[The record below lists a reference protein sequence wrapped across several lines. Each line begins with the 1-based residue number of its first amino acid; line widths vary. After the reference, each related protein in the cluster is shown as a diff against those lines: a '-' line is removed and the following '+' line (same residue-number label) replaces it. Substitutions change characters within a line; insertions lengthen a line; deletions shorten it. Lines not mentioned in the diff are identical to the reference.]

1 MSEKRRK
8 TIIWIDII
16 LLILAWVGM
25 VCCAGNTVLFG
36 LCILCSLIL
45 LFGINIWLSIWL
57 STENPKALNHQMT
70 RDFVVIQI
78 EKQIEQGAL
87 KKIDL
92 HDAKIIH
99 NILKKYDDST
109 WTVI

>member
-16 LLILAWVGM
+16 LLILAWAGM
-25 VCCAGNTVLFG
+25 VCCVGNTVLFG
-36 LCILCSLIL
+36 LCMLCFFI
-45 LFGINIWLSIWL
+45 LFGINIWLS
-57 STENPKALNHQMT
+57 TRNPKALNHQMT
-70 RDFVVIQI
+70 RDSVVIQI

>member
-1 MSEKRRK
+1 MSEKLRK

-16 LLILAWVGM
+16 LLILVWVGM
-25 VCCAGNTVLFG
+25 VCCAGNMILFG
-36 LCILCSLIL
+36 LCILCFFI
-45 LFGINIWLSIWL
+45 LFGINIWLSTW
-57 STENPKALNHQMT
+57 NPKTLNNQMT
-70 RDFVVIQI
+70 RDSVVIQS

-99 NILKKYDDST
+99 NILKKYDDFT

>member
-1 MSEKRRK
+1 MSEKLRK

-25 VCCAGNTVLFG
+25 ICCAGNMVLFG
-36 LCILCSLIL
+36 LCILFFFI

-57 STENPKALNHQMT
+57 STENPKTLDHQMA

>member
-36 LCILCSLIL
+36 LCILCFLIL
-45 LFGINIWLSIWL
+45 LFGINIWLFS
-57 STENPKALNHQMT
+57 ENPKALNHQMT

-78 EKQIEQGAL
+78 KKQIEQGAL

>member
-16 LLILAWVGM
+16 LLILAWAGM

-36 LCILCSLIL
+36 LCILCFLIL
-45 LFGINIWLSIWL
+45 LFGINIWLFS
-57 STENPKALNHQMT
+57 ENPKALNHQMT

>member
-1 MSEKRRK
+1 MSEKLRK

-16 LLILAWVGM
+16 LLILAWVG
-25 VCCAGNTVLFG
+25 VICCA
-36 LCILCSLIL
+36 
-45 LFGINIWLSIWL
+45 GINIWLSIWL
-57 STENPKALNHQMT
+57 STENPKTLDHQMA